1 MRVVFASHHC
11 CVRVIK
17 EGLAL
22 MKAGV
27 DVVFLQHQ
35 VSNEAFVNLLPV
47 CSFYRDPDEYAFKLS
62 ILSRDA
68 DLVHVH
74 NEPDW
79 LGHIAKQVVGDKP
92 VVFDAHDLNSIRRG
106 EVYPDEQK
114 SMEVCDGFIFPSRPY
129 MDMTVKRYQ
138 LTKPCDVIYS
148 MCNDNMLQLDSLPRV
163 NGIVYEGGITG
174 ENQGDAF
181 EYRNYVPL
189 AKSLTK
195 QGIPLFLYGLDPELQ
210 TEYGNAGAV
219 PMGRLGYF
227 TLLKQISRFDWG
239 FLGCCV
245 PHPQWETA
253 MPNKLFE
260 YMAAGIPVLALN
272 AGESAK
278 FIKEHGVGIVLDSM
292 EQIGEVYAYHWKYRK
307 VVAEKRGQFTMETQT
322 GKILDLYAKV
332 LSAYPKKSD

>member
-1 MRVVFASHHC
+1 MQVIFASHHC

-22 MKAGV
+22 IKAGV
-27 DVVFLQHQ
+27 DVKFLQHQ
-35 VSNEAFVNLLPV
+35 FSNEAFINLVPE
-47 CSFYRDPDEYAFKLS
+47 CSFYRDVNEYAFKLAH
-62 ILSRDA
+62 LCRNA
-68 DLVHVH
+68 DLIHVH

-79 LGHIAKQVVGDKP
+79 LGHIAVDVVKGEIP

-106 EVYPDEQK
+106 EVYEDERK
-114 SMEVCDGFIFPSRPY
+114 SLDVCDAFIFPSKPY
-129 MDMTVKRYQ
+129 MDMTVERYA

-148 MCNDNMLQLDSLPRV
+148 MCNDNVLEFEALPRV
-163 NGIVYEGGITG
+163 NGIVYEGGIVG

-181 EYRNYVPL
+181 EYRNYMPL
-189 AKSLTK
+189 ARELTK

-227 TLLKQISRFDWG
+227 TLLKQLSRFDWG
-239 FLGCCV
+239 FLGSCV
-245 PHPQWETA
+245 PHIQWETA

-260 YMAAGIPVLALN
+260 YMAAGIPVLAFN

-278 FIKEHGVGIVLDSM
+278 FIREHNVGIVLDSM
-292 EQIGEVYAYHWKYRK
+292 EQIGDIYSKHAEYRQI
-307 VVAEKRGQFTMETQT
+307 VAEKRHLWTMESQT
-322 GKILDLYAKV
+322 EKILALYKEV
-332 LSAYPKKSD
+332 LKKR